1 MYSSAT
7 TDTGARA
14 PGHARGFVA
23 DTGACG
29 CTEPAEHD
37 VAAIAARPRWSLER
51 TLALPGRCRAQRAGA
66 LGRELPPPLRRG
78 RGRHSCVRSCRP
90 GRSLPDDPPEDAWFP
105 VGLQLH
111 LTELVIDT
119 LLGGDALQLEA
130 LLRADIQRGLSRAQQ
145 LLLRTVGPTRWCWR
159 ARTRCTPTC
168 TTSATRARGVH
179 GGRATI
185 DCEGAALFAHPSW
198 LLLQLF
204 AHRGLVALTG
214 REAIEARATATGEA
228 AVRFE
233 LAWR

>member
-7 TDTGARA
+7 TDPGARA
-14 PGHARGFVA
+14 HGCTRGFVA

-37 VAAIAARPRWSLER
+37 VAAIAARPRWALER
-51 TLALPGRCRAQRAGA
+51 TLALPGRCRGSVLARWADNCRRHFGAAAVQR
-66 LGRELPPPLRRG
+66 LRTQLPAWARA
-78 RGRHSCVRSCRP
+78 
-90 GRSLPDDPPEDAWFP
+90 LPDDPPEDAWFP

-145 LLLRTVGPTRWCWR
+145 LLLRTVGPTLVLSRADALHGHLYDVGHAR
-159 ARTRCTPTC
+159 AR
-168 TTSATRARGVH
+168 VH

-185 DCEGAALFAHPSW
+185 DCEGAALFGHPTW

-214 REAIEARATATGEA
+214 REALEARATATGET

-233 LAWR
+233 LSWR